1 MIFSLGYEWQ
11 PCQGGVRLLKVYG
24 DSPCPVLP
32 EFIAGLPLTEIGPYC
47 FAEKKPQTGTLSLPD
62 GMEAGSPHCICGN
75 FVEQVILPD
84 TVTVLDSA
92 AFYNCRNLCRL
103 ELGPGCESIGSD
115 VFINCRS
122 LDCISLRCAPS
133 EPSGLKKLIGSISA
147 DINAE
152 FIANGRILARL
163 FFPEYSE
170 FLDENTPAHIFN
182 HSIEGEGYRYRQ
194 CFDGARLNASEY
206 DRSFEQACVG
216 EPPEKLCRIAIE
228 RVRYPYD
235 LSPEA
240 RNVYLN
246 YLRSHVLTALAPYL
260 DARDLE
266 GLRFICDLGILDDAS
281 RTAAAEAC
289 GQLGFGAGAALFLS
303 LGKSVSRRAMKQYSF
318 DDL

>member
-11 PCQGGVRLLKVYG
+11 PCRDGARLLKVYG

-32 EFIAGLPLTEIGPYC
+32 ASIEGLPVTQIGPYC
-47 FAEKKPQTGTLSLPD
+47 FAEKRHQTGTLSLPD
-62 GMEAGSPHCICGN
+62 GMEADSLHCICGN
-75 FVEQVILPD
+75 FVEEVTLPD

-92 AFYNCRNLCRL
+92 AFYNCRSLRRL
-103 ELGPGCESIGSD
+103 ELGPSCESIGSD

-122 LDCISLRCAPS
+122 LDCIALRCAPS

-152 FIANGRILARL
+152 FVADGQILARL
-163 FFPEYSE
+163 FFPEYFE

-194 CFDGARLNASEY
+194 CFDGARLNAAEY

-216 EPPEKLCRIAIE
+216 ETPEKLCRIAME
-228 RVRYPYD
+228 RIRYPYA

-240 RNVYLN
+240 RNTYLN
-246 YLRSHVLTALAPYL
+246 YLRSHVLTALEPYINV
-260 DARDLE
+260 RDLD
-266 GLRFICDLGILDDAS
+266 GLRFACDLGILDDAS
-281 RTAAAEAC
+281 RTAAAEIC
-289 GQLGFGAGAALFLS
+289 GQRGFGAGAALFLS
-303 LGKSVSRRAMKQYSF
+303 RGKTARRAPKRYSF